1 MGHNGAT
8 KAMDMQIF
16 VKWPNGNVLTLKV
29 KPEDSIKSVK
39 VQIQTTKGV
48 DPLCQRLF
56 FAGYPLI
63 DGLRL
68 SDYSI
73 EHLCLL
79 DVLTRICSH
88 CNKWVTPAKDLENAM
103 FASYQSNIM
112 YQLLCRTCH
121 DIQIN
126 DEVLAA
132 T

>member
-16 VKWPNGNVLTLKV
+16 VKWPCGEVATLYV
-29 KPEDSIKSVK
+29 RPEDTIKSVK
-39 VQIQTTKGV
+39 VQIQTTKGT

-56 FAGYPLI
+56 FAGFPLI

-79 DVLTRICSH
+79 DVLTRICSQ
-88 CNKWVTPAKDLENAM
+88 CNKWVSPAAHLDNYM
-103 FASYQSNIM
+103 WSSYSSSIM
-112 YQLLCRTCH
+112 TQLLCRTCH
-121 DIQIN
+121 EIKIN